1 MPAPGVNYEAD
12 PKAGDKQRHRTRNG
26 PEIACL
32 AIPAIP
38 TLTLT
43 AAIERMGVSLSE
55 WE

>member
-32 AIPAIP
+32 AIP